1 MYKAMFQIYGTARLP
16 PALSLLPIK
25 LAMMARDGNLHRLSD
40 KQAAT
45 ACLCSRGVKKKKAVS
60 EQHWQRAVKYLAAD
74 SSNLFTLL
82 ELLPPLPPLSL
93 VLCHSKDAL

>member
-16 PALSLLPIK
+16 PAPSLLPIK

-40 KQAAT
+40 KQAAN
-45 ACLCSRGVKKKKAVS
+45 ACLCSRGVKKKAFG

-74 SSNLFTLL
+74 SRNLFTLL
-82 ELLPPLPPLSL
+82 ELLPLLPRLSL
-93 VLCHSKDAL
+93 VLCHSKYVL